1 MTTKRRKL
9 AGAGMPVF
17 APPPAIDHPLN
28 IVEFRAWRVKEPVS
42 NRRYTVVRLKSQGG
56 TSGYGEGAPA
66 LGPEIAAAR
75 AAAIGRRATESELIR
90 ALLDRTPALE
100 AAVNGAMLDLVSR
113 AKNIPI
119 YQYLGG
125 PVRYKARL
133 LAHLDGKEATEV
145 APSLER
151 AQRQG
156 FQAFTMAA
164 PQRDAT
170 IPLRAYI
177 DLVRK
182 HVTDMQAM
190 AQQRSGAAAEWV
202 IDGAGAM
209 TPGDAASVAVALE
222 PVHPIWFDEPTGVI
236 TQDGLA
242 KIVEESVMPIGL
254 GRKIT
259 DIVGFQSLLASGS
272 VNVVRPSLGL
282 NSLTK
287 IKRIAAIAE
296 THYVAIAPF
305 HDGGPIGSMAG
316 IHLNAAI
323 INAYAMQIPVPASD
337 RDAAMRAEIT
347 SGLKETG
354 DKGFAALMNRPGL
367 GFDVNEQA
375 LDAYSEER
383 I

>member
-1 MTTKRRKL
+1 MKNKRRKL
-9 AGAGMPVF
+9 AGGVAVF
-17 APPPAIDHPLN
+17 ASPAETNHPLK

-42 NRRYTVVRLKSQGG
+42 NRRYTVVRLQSQGG
-56 TSGYGEGAPA
+56 TSGYGEGGPA
-66 LGPEIAAAR
+66 LGAEIAEARSAAM
-75 AAAIGRRATESELIR
+75 GRRATESEFIR
-90 ALLDRTPALE
+90 ATLHRLPALE
-100 AAVNGAMLDLVSR
+100 AAVGNAMLDLVSR
-113 AKNIPI
+113 AKNVPI

-133 LAHLDGKEATEV
+133 LAHLEGKTASEA

-156 FQAFTMAA
+156 FQAFTMAM
-164 PQRDAT
+164 PQRDAM
-170 IPLRAYI
+170 IPLRAYV

-182 HVTDMQAM
+182 HVAEMQGSA
-190 AQQRSGAAAEWV
+190 GASAEWV
-202 IDGAGAM
+202 LDGEGAM

-222 PVHPIWFDEPTGVI
+222 GTHPIWFDEPTDVI
-236 TQDGLA
+236 TVDGLA

-254 GRKIT
+254 GRAIT

-272 VNVVRPSLGL
+272 LNIVRPSLGL

-287 IKRIAAIAE
+287 IKRVAAIAE

-305 HDGGPIGSMAG
+305 FNGGPIGAMAG
-316 IHLNAAI
+316 VHLNAAL
-323 INAYAMQIPVPASD
+323 INAYAQQIPVPTSD

-347 SGLKETG
+347 SGLKESG
-354 DKGFAALMNRPGL
+354 DKGFFALINRPGL
-367 GFDVNEQA
+367 GFDVNEKA
-375 LDAYSEER
+375 LDAYSEGR

>member
-1 MTTKRRKL
+1 MTAKRRKL
-9 AGAGMPVF
+9 PGSGIAVF
-17 APPPAIDHPLN
+17 SPPAATDHPLN

-42 NRRYTVVRLKSQGG
+42 NRRYTVVRLKSRDG
-56 TSGYGEGAPA
+56 TSGYGEGGPA

-75 AAAIGRRATESELIR
+75 AAAMGRRATESEFIR
-90 ALLDRTPALE
+90 AALHRTPALE

-113 AKNIPI
+113 AKNVPI

-133 LAHLDGKEATEV
+133 LAHLEGNTAAEV

-151 AQRQG
+151 ARRQG

-164 PQRDAT
+164 PQRDAM

-182 HVTDMQAM
+182 HVAAMQAM
-190 AQQRSGAAAEWV
+190 AGPAAEWV

-222 PVHPIWFDEPTGVI
+222 PVHPIWFDEPTAVL

-254 GRKIT
+254 GRNLT
-259 DIVGFQSLLASGS
+259 DIVRFQGLLATGS
-272 VNVVRPSLGL
+272 VNIVRPSLAL
-282 NSLTK
+282 NSLPK
-287 IKRIAAIAE
+287 IKRIAALAE
-296 THYVAIAPF
+296 THYVAIAPYF
-305 HDGGPIGSMAG
+305 DGGPIGAMAG
-316 IHLNAAI
+316 VHLNAALH
-323 INAYAMQIPVPASD
+323 NAYAMQIPVPGSG
-337 RDAAMRAEIT
+337 RDAAMRAEIA
-347 SGLKETG
+347 SGLKETA
-354 DKGFAALMNRPGL
+354 DKGFATLLNRPGL
-367 GFDVNEQA
+367 GFDVNEHA
-375 LDAYSEER
+375 LDTYSEER